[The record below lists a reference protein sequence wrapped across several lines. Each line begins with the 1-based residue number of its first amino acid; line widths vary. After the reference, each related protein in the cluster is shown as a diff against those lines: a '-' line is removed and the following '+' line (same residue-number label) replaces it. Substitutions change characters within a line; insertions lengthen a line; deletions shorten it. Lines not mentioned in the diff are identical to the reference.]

1 MRYIILFFSIL
12 LSYATATSATN
23 NENNLGPAIGT
34 KIPHALTA
42 QDQEDKA
49 RTFENLTGKNGLVV
63 AFVRSA
69 DWCPYC
75 KKQLIDL
82 QKGAYAQLLEKE
94 YNLIGISYDSV
105 EKIANFAHRK
115 DIKYTLLSDQDSEI
129 IKAFGILNE
138 KYAPGDSGYGIPHP
152 IVVIT
157 DNTGTITAKLYEEG
171 YKKRPQ
177 VEAILSAVN

>member
-1 MRYIILFFSIL
+1 MRHIVLFFGIL
-12 LSYATATSATN
+12 LSYATATNATN

-34 KIPHALTA
+34 KIPHSLTA
-42 QDQEDKA
+42 QDQNNKA
-49 RTFENLTGKNGLVV
+49 RSFQNLTGKNGLVI

-82 QKGAYAQLLEKE
+82 QKDAYAPLLEKG

-105 EKIANFAHRK
+105 EKIANFTHRK
-115 DIKYTLLSDQDSEI
+115 DIEYTLLSDQGSEM

-138 KYAPGDSGYGIPHP
+138 KYEPGDSGYGIPHP

-157 DNTGTITAKLYEEG
+157 DNSGTITAKLYEEG

-177 VEAILSAVN
+177 VEAILSSVK